1 MAEENGEVVFRK
13 RPFRMFLDVLLL
25 LFWGLMAFIF
35 ASGLFYGDP
44 EIEARTSYF
53 SVFIMILVVAGGMYY
68 LARVLK
74 VRGPLL
80 RISPEGFIYAL
91 DSAEMVPWSRVTAVT
106 VERAARW
113 TSASYVYLSLQ
124 DGPVIEIECEFFTL
138 KLDHVL
144 GAIRPYCDVEA
155 GNEPARTG
163 KAEIR

>member
-1 MAEENGEVVFRK
+1 MAQENGEVVFRK

-25 LFWGLMAFIF
+25 LFWGFMAFVF
-35 ASGLFYGDP
+35 ASGLAAGDS

-53 SVFIMILVVAGGMYY
+53 GVFAMILVVAGGLFY
-68 LARVLK
+68 LVRIVR

-80 RISPEGFIYAL
+80 RITPEGFLYAL

-106 VERAARW
+106 VERGARW
-113 TSASYVYLSLQ
+113 TYPSYVYLSLR

-144 GAIRPYCDVEA
+144 AAIRPYCDVQAARQPAAIAKA
-155 GNEPARTG
+155 G
-163 KAEIR
+163 IR

>member
-25 LFWGLMAFIF
+25 LFWGFMAVLF
-35 ASGLFYGDP
+35 ASGLIAGDS

-53 SVFIMILVVAGGMYY
+53 GVFVMILVVAGGLFY
-68 LARVLK
+68 LVRIVR

-80 RISPEGFIYAL
+80 RITPEGFRYAL
-91 DSAEMVPWSRVTAVT
+91 DGAEMVPWSRVTAVT
-106 VERAARW
+106 VERGARW
-113 TSASYVYLSLQ
+113 TYPSYVYLSLR

-144 GAIRPYCDVEA
+144 AAIRPYCDVQAARQPAAIAKA
-155 GNEPARTG
+155 G
-163 KAEIR
+163 IR